1 MWKIEKMLR
10 RDVITV
16 SSLFLVFF
24 GGVTSLRDVKLLVRP
39 SVVIRNGTASLIC
52 SRDMQ
57 GAPLYSVKWYRG
69 NHEFYRYTPLETPQ
83 TRVFG
88 LPGIYVDMNNSNG
101 SQVLLKHMDIT
112 LAGNFSCEVTA
123 DASFATQIDTK
134 FVDVVCLP
142 TFDPVLKADKDRYQP
157 GEILRANCSSSPAKP
172 AANLTISVNGEPLLA
187 SETSL
192 HPSESGLLWTRVH
205 ADIKVT
211 PDLFISGRLRVA
223 CVATVY
229 DVYKRSA
236 KLDFFTPEADPR
248 PERITL
254 NGGATACGT
263 FNKWILLFLLF
274 FLPMLVSS
282 DDYTLDDGGDY
293 YDDNTRL
300 RQAALTLIHL

>member
-1 MWKIEKMLR
+1 MSR
-10 RDVITV
+10 REFIAL
-16 SSLFLVFF
+16 SSLFLLFF
-24 GGVTSLRDVKLLVRP
+24 GGVTSLRDVKLLVKP
-39 SVVIRNGTASLIC
+39 PVVIRNGTAALIC

-57 GAPLYSVKWYRG
+57 DAPLYSVKWYRG

-88 LPGIYVDMNNSNG
+88 LPGIFVDMNNSTG
-101 SQVLLKHMDIT
+101 SQVVLKHMDIS

-123 DASFATQIDTK
+123 DTSFATQIATK

-142 TFDPVLKADKDRYQP
+142 DFGPVLKADKDRYQP

-172 AANLTISVNGEPLLA
+172 AANLTIYVNGEPLYS

-192 HPSESGLLWTRVH
+192 HPSESGLLWSRVH
-205 ADIKVT
+205 ADIKVV
-211 PDLFISGRLRVA
+211 PDLFISGRLRVE

-229 DVYKRSA
+229 DVYKKSA

-254 NGGATACGT
+254 NGSAARRGS
-263 FNKWILLFLLF
+263 FNQWILLFLVF
-274 FLPMLVSS
+274 FLPMLVSAE
-282 DDYTLDDGGDY
+282 DYLDDGADY
-293 YDDNTRL
+293 YDDKAEIR
-300 RQAALTLIHL
+300 RAALTLIHL